1 MATRRPPREIAA
13 TAAKNAEERSWDD
26 WRYWVKFAWDNG
38 HGNLVAKYAPK
49 PTATWV
55 QVQAATA
62 ALRSALDKA
71 MLAEKGKVQA

>member
-1 MATRRPPREIAA
+1 MAPRRITLNIAA
-13 TAAKNAEERSWDD
+13 AAAKTAEERSWDD

-49 PTATWV
+49 PAASWV

>member
-1 MATRRPPREIAA
+1 MTPHRPTRHGG
-13 TAAKNAEERSWDD
+13 AAKNVEERSWDD

-49 PTATWV
+49 PAATWM